1 MLNLWPQQSSSL
13 VIGHRGAMGYAP
25 ENTLVSFEDAIRRG
39 ADLIEMDVQLS
50 QDGKVVVMHDTSVD
64 RTTDGSGVVR
74 DLPWRKIQALDAGVW
89 YGPEYAQQCVPCLED
104 VIAKFRHKK
113 TANRH
118 ALGFVIELKTI
129 RGSGGSL
136 ADSVVALLQKEEF
149 TERCII
155 ISFDSVAL
163 QEVRAAHKTIP
174 TGLLFNEENEE
185 GRIAQA
191 KVIGAQAIFPK
202 KTWVTTRGVA
212 TAHKVGLS
220 VGTWTCNT
228 KNEMERM
235 MTCGVDAIVTNFPDR
250 LRAMMK

>member
-1 MLNLWPQQSSSL
+1 MLNLWPQQSSCL
-13 VIGHRGAMGYAP
+13 VIGHRGAMAYAP
-25 ENTLVSFEDAIRRG
+25 ENTLISFEEGVRRG
-39 ADLIEMDVQLS
+39 ADLIELDVQLS

-74 DLPWRKIQALDAGVW
+74 DLPWKKIQTLDAGVW
-89 YGPEYAQQCVPCLED
+89 YGPDYAQEGVPCLED
-104 VIAKFRHKK
+104 VIARFRNKK

-118 ALGFVIELKTI
+118 ALGFIIELKTI

-136 ADSVVALLQKEEF
+136 ADAVVALLQKEEF
-149 TERCII
+149 VERCVV

-163 QEVRAAHKTIP
+163 QEVRAAHKTLP
-174 TGLLFNEENEE
+174 TGLLFNEESEE

-191 KVIGAQAIFPK
+191 KTIGAQAIFPR
-202 KTWVTTRGVA
+202 KTWVTSRGVA
-212 TAHKVGLS
+212 AAHKADLA

-235 MTCGVDAIVTNFPDR
+235 LTCGVDMIVTNFPDR
-250 LRAMMK
+250 LRSVMS